1 MKLDPEKFIECY
13 VDSYFAGGCNQEEG
27 KDLVLVLYRT
37 GYVITYATCPIIWA
51 SRIQIKI
58 ALGTMETEYI
68 ALSQVIRYFLPFVG
82 IMKET
87 ELVLKL
93 QEDTLTVLRS
103 IFEKPVTVY
112 QYDQVAIAL
121 TVDLQMQPCMNH
133 ITSKYPHF
141 RIFFMK
147 W

>member
-1 MKLDPEKFIECY
+1 
-13 VDSYFAGGCNQEEG
+13 
-27 KDLVLVLYRT
+27 
-37 GYVITYATCPIIWA
+37 
-51 SRIQIKI
+51 
-58 ALGTMETEYI
+58 METEYI

-93 QEDTLTVLRS
+93 QEDTLTVLHS

-141 RIFFMK
+141 RIFSEMVM
-147 W
+147 